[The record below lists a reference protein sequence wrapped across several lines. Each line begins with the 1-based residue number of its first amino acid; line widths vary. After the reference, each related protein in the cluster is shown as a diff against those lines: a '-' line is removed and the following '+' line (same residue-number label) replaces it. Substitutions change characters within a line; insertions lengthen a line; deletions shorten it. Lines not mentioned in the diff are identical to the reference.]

1 MIPLFLR
8 NKVGLCGFFFMG
20 MEFLIS
26 FRDQQLLLTGF
37 QVKPP
42 TSLL

>member
-8 NKVGLCGFFFMG
+8 NKVGLDFFFMG

>member
-1 MIPLFLR
+1 MIRLFLR
-8 NKVGLCGFFFMG
+8 NKLGLCGGFFMG

-26 FRDQQLLLTGF
+26 FREQQLLLTGF

-42 TSLL
+42 SSLL